1 MLGDIRNYLVRDMI
15 DVWPIQGEPRAS
27 NSRATDISI
36 YLLEKICGEEFTF
49 NASKITSSC
58 QTLPPNGNEFAVF
71 VAKL

>member
-1 MLGDIRNYLVRDMI
+1 MLDDIRNYLARDMI
-15 DVWPIQGEPRAS
+15 DVRPIQGELHAS

-36 YLLEKICGEEFTF
+36 YLLKKICGEGITF

-58 QTLPPNGNEFAVF
+58 QTLPPNGNDFAVF